1 MASSESFWQPVA
13 LRWMLSGE
21 WRAHPARVVVA
32 ACAIAIGVALGFAVH
47 LVNQSALNEFGHA
60 MRSVNGAAD
69 LQIHATSPAG
79 FDEQLYPLMAHA
91 SGILHASPVVE
102 LTAKL
107 GDARLTLLGLD
118 PLRAAQ
124 VTPSLLG
131 RPTDGG
137 EAEHLFDQDAVFL
150 SAAALASSGAH
161 IADSLTLTAAG
172 RSARFHLRGTLP
184 GVAAGQAVAVVDIAA
199 AQWRFGQLGKIQRID
214 LRLTEGI
221 DREKFRA
228 GLAGTL
234 PADAVLL
241 SEDSE
246 VKRGDSLSRA
256 YRVNLDML
264 AMVALLT
271 GGFLVYSAQSL
282 SVARRQGQF
291 ALLRVLGLRRRAL
304 LTQIIVEGAVVG
316 VIGAVLGIGLG
327 TLLAKVA
334 LSLLGGDLGGGYF
347 SGSQPQLVFPRMAAL
362 TLLLLGL
369 VVAIAGSVLPALAA
383 GRSQPAVALK
393 NSGESGDPR
402 VRPKGWLGLTLLLAG
417 GLAALAPPL
426 FDLPLFGYAAIAL
439 MLAGGV
445 ALMAPLA
452 RLLLTPLQRF
462 VTAGPAVDLAI
473 KRLWGAPG
481 QAAIALSGIVASTSL
496 TIAMAVMVSSFRGS
510 VDDWL
515 TQLLPSDLYLRLE
528 SADGGGFDADQ
539 QQSLAQVAGVARIEF
554 RKSVA
559 LRLTADQ
566 PAVALIVRPIDPAD
580 PAHSLPMIGSNR
592 AVPVGETAVWISEP
606 MKWFYH
612 LAPGEQL
619 SLPLGGAART
629 LFIAGVWRD
638 YGRQH
643 GAVALDSADYTR
655 LSGDQTR
662 SEAAIDLRPAAEV
675 DQVIAGLRGALP
687 PDLANQTDIGQPR
700 EIRAMALKIFD
711 RSFAVTYALEAI
723 AVLVGLTGVAATL
736 SAQTLARS
744 REFGMLRHIGVRR
757 RQVITMLVAEG
768 ALLGALGVVA
778 GSLLGLAMSQVLIHV
793 INPQSFHWTME
804 TRLPWLLFVILS
816 IALILAAAATAVL
829 AGQRALSVD
838 ALRAVREDW

>member
-1 MASSESFWQPVA
+1 
-13 LRWMLSGE
+13 
-21 WRAHPARVVVA
+21 
-32 ACAIAIGVALGFAVH
+32 
-47 LVNQSALNEFGHA
+47 
-60 MRSVNGAAD
+60 
-69 LQIHATSPAG
+69 
-79 FDEQLYPLMAHA
+79 
-91 SGILHASPVVE
+91 
-102 LTAKL
+102 
-107 GDARLTLLGLD
+107 LLGLD
-118 PLRAAQ
+118 PLRAAL

-131 RPTDGG
+131 RPADA
-137 EAEHLFDQDAVFL
+137 AEGAALFDQDAVYL
-150 SAAALASSGAH
+150 SAAALTASGAH
-161 IADSLTLTAAG
+161 PGDAVTLTSAG
-172 RSARFHLRGTLP
+172 HSAHFRLRGTIP
-184 GVAAGQAVAVVDIAA
+184 GVTAGQAVAVVDIAA
-199 AQWRFGQLGKIQRID
+199 AQWRFGQLGKLQRID
-214 LRLTEGI
+214 LRLTAGL
-221 DREKFRA
+221 DRDQFRA
-228 GLAGTL
+228 DLATRL
-234 PADAVLL
+234 PPDAVLL

-246 VKRGDSLSRA
+246 VRRGDSLSRA

-316 VIGAVLGIGLG
+316 LIGAGFGIGLG
-327 TLLAKVA
+327 TLLAKAA

-347 SGSQPQLVFPRMAAL
+347 SGSQPQLVFPRTAAL

-369 VVAIAGSVLPALAA
+369 LVAIAGSLLPALAA

-393 NSGESGDPR
+393 NVGESGDPR
-402 VRPKGWLGLTLLLAG
+402 ARPKGWLGLVLLLMG
-417 GLAALAPPL
+417 GFAALAPPL
-426 FDLPLFGYAAIAL
+426 FDLPLLGYAAIAL

-452 RLLLTPLQRF
+452 RLLLTPLRRF
-462 VTAGPAVDLAI
+462 VRAGPAVDLAV

-528 SADGGGFDADQ
+528 GADGGGFDRALQ
-539 QQSLAQVAGVARIEF
+539 QRLTMVEGVSKMEF
-554 RKSVA
+554 RKSLS
-559 LRLTADQ
+559 LRLRADQ
-566 PAVALIVRPIDPAD
+566 PAVGLIARSIDPAS
-580 PAHSLPMIGSNR
+580 PGRSLPIIGKTR
-592 AVPVGETAVWISEP
+592 PLPPGETAVWISEP
-606 MKWFYH
+606 MEWFYQ
-612 LAPGEQL
+612 LAPGEHL
-619 SLPLGGAART
+619 TLPLGGTARE

-643 GAVALDSADYTR
+643 GAVALDNADYTR
-655 LSGDQTR
+655 LSGDSTR
-662 SEAAIDLRPAAEV
+662 SEAAIDLQPTASPDA
-675 DQVIAGLRGALP
+675 VIKALRSALP
-687 PDLANQTDIGQPR
+687 PDLADQTDIGQPR
-700 EIRAMALKIFD
+700 QIRAMALKIFD

-757 RQVITMLVAEG
+757 GQVIVMLVAEG
-768 ALLGALGVVA
+768 ALLGALGVIA
-778 GSLLGLAMSQVLIHV
+778 GSGLGLAMSQVLIHV
-793 INPQSFHWTME
+793 VNPQSFHWTME
-804 TRLPWLLFVILS
+804 TRLPWLLFAVLS
-816 IALILAAAATAVL
+816 AALILAAAATAVL